1 MKYEK
6 QIETLTSKLQ
16 SQKKQIKELNDKYQE
31 TLANNFKSQR
41 TQDLEPMFKPIHS
54 KTMSLV
60 GMLKQYATGGPGA
73 SQETTERKGP
83 RGFRGGSPN
92 VRDFDAQSL
101 GREGE
106 NGELKKAESL
116 QIVSDLDEEFDSE
129 FGNDLGLKELA
140 PPDLPREPV

>member
-1 MKYEK
+1 MN
-6 QIETLTSKLQ
+6 
-16 SQKKQIKELNDKYQE
+16 QIKDLNDKYQE
-31 TLANNFKSQR
+31 TLANNFKSTR

-60 GMLKQYATGGPGA
+60 GMLKQYATGGVGA

-83 RGFRGGSPN
+83 RGFKGGSPN
-92 VRDFDAQSL
+92 VRDFDSQSFEKA
-101 GREGE
+101 GRDRGNEE
-106 NGELKKAESL
+106 FKKAESL

-140 PPDLPREPV
+140 PPDLPREPVH